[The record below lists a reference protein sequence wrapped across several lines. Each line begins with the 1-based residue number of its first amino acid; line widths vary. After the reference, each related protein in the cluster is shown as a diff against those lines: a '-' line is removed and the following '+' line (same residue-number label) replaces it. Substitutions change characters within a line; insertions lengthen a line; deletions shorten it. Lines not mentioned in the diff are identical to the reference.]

1 MKAILKKKI
10 WFLTGTQFLY
20 GEDTLKQVSSN
31 AKAVIEGL
39 NLSGH
44 IPLEIVFKPILK
56 TQEEIT
62 QTCIEASSNNE
73 CVLALSHGCTLFLL
87 LKCGLM
93 G

>member
-44 IPLEIVFKPILK
+44 IPLEIVFKHKKKLLRPVLK
-56 TQEEIT
+56 PH
-62 QTCIEASSNNE
+62 QTMS
-73 CVLALSHGCTLFLL
+73 VLALSHGCTLFLL